1 MKHSKI
7 YADSRVINK
16 VLWET
21 CHRLLVFVIVSFLR
35 VTSLEC
41 CVEKDSEA
49 ALELSRNEDCFVTM
63 FALSRAWGKEDVCVN
78 TRHFS

>member
-1 MKHSKI
+1 MALRLERLCDKRVS
-7 YADSRVINK
+7 SRVPTPIN
-16 VLWET
+16 WD
-21 CHRLLVFVIVSFLR
+21 C
-35 VTSLEC
+35 LEC